1 MLNHKT
7 CQFLVNLVVQEV
19 NHPAHG
25 RVGVNGCGAVRSS
38 ICEIPQ
44 HKQKQ
49 VNALRIASLNV
60 CTLRGRFSEVF
71 ETAARRGIDLCC
83 IQECRWRGASARM
96 MYSKDS
102 RCKCFW
108 VSNEL
113 GPEGVGVLLSEKW
126 IDKVFDEKRVS
137 DQLMM
142 IRIIVGEVVVTVL
155 LADAK

>member
-1 MLNHKT
+1 M
-7 CQFLVNLVVQEV
+7 
-19 NHPAHG
+19 
-25 RVGVNGCGAVRSS
+25 
-38 ICEIPQ
+38 I
-44 HKQKQ
+44 
-49 VNALRIASLNV
+49 
-60 CTLRGRFSEVF
+60 
-71 ETAARRGIDLCC
+71 
-83 IQECRWRGASARM
+83 
-96 MYSKDS
+96 YSKDS

-155 LADAK
+155 LANAK